1 MVAAASPSLTK
12 TETSTPSAIT
22 AAATRNATW
31 YPARSSALAPVT
43 PRIVPSSA
51 TPTAAPACR
60 TVFCRVEACPVSAAE
75 ILAMLAA
82 SDGAIAN
89 PNESPVKNISS
100 GISQSASDRPA
111 SAIAPI
117 VSTVP
122 DMPAIIRRRGPTRL

>member
-1 MVAAASPSLTK
+1 MVAAASPSLTNKEK
-12 TETSTPSAIT
+12 TAPSAIT
-22 AAATRNATW
+22 AAATRKARR

-60 TVFCRVEACPVSAAE
+60 TVFCRVDACPVSAAE

-82 SDGAIAN
+82 SDGAIVN
-89 PNESPVKNISS
+89 PNERPVTNISS
-100 GISQSASDRPA
+100 GISQSASVGPA

-117 VSTVP
+117 VTTVP